1 MASKPTRK
9 EINRLGGAGMASV
22 FAVFIKTVKFYHTL
36 STKTPGED
44 GRDSANNLIRIG
56 RNT

>member
-36 STKTPGED
+36 STKTSGED
-44 GRDSANNLIRIG
+44 GLIGNRRD
-56 RNT
+56 